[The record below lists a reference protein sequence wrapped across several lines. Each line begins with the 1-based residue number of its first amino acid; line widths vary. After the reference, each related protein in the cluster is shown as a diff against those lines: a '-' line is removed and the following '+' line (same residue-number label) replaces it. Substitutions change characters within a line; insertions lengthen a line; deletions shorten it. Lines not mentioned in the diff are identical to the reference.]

1 VKALVVGCGR
11 VGSALARRLHS
22 AGWEVSVLDENE
34 EALTR
39 LGESWPGT
47 FLVGHAMDT
56 ETLEEAG
63 IADADTVIVATD
75 GDNTNIVVAQI
86 ATRQYEIPAVAARIL
101 DPARAEFYSGRG
113 FHVVS
118 PTKTAIESL
127 AGWALDG
134 AEA

>member
-11 VGSALARRLHS
+11 VGSALARRLHG

-39 LGESWPGT
+39 LGENWPGR

-56 ETLEEAG
+56 DALEEAG
-63 IADADTVIVATD
+63 IAEADTVIVATD

-101 DPARAEFYSGRG
+101 DPARAEFYGGRG

-127 AGWALDG
+127 ATWALDG
-134 AEA
+134 QEA

>member
-11 VGSALARRLHS
+11 VGSALARRLHA

-39 LGESWPGT
+39 LGESWPGR
-47 FLVGHAMDT
+47 FLVGHGMDT
-56 ETLEEAG
+56 DALEEAG

-86 ATRQYEIPAVAARIL
+86 ATRQYEIPSVAARIL

-127 AGWALDG
+127 ATWALDG
-134 AEA
+134 QEA

>member
-11 VGSALARRLHS
+11 VGSALARRLHA

-39 LGESWPGT
+39 LGESWPGR

-56 ETLEEAG
+56 DALEEAG
-63 IADADTVIVATD
+63 IADADSVIVATD

-101 DPARAEFYSGRG
+101 DPARAEFYAGRG

-127 AGWALDG
+127 TTWALDG
-134 AEA
+134 QEA